1 MILRKD
7 FTFYF
12 SEYFLL
18 KFYFTHFLFIH
29 LKKIKYNI
37 DFNEKSSLV
46 SVESV
51 DSNLLFPD
59 PHSKNWLQFRLN
71 LLNSKVLFQTMPFL
85 KTHPVCLP
93 LGTGRCQDYP
103 VCGLKS

>member
-1 MILRKD
+1 MILGKD

-46 SVESV
+46 SVEST
-51 DSNLLFPD
+51 
-59 PHSKNWLQFRLN
+59 QMYY
-71 LLNSKVLFQTMPFL
+71 FQTHTP
-85 KTHPVCLP
+85 KTDCS
-93 LGTGRCQDYP
+93 LG
-103 VCGLKS
+103 